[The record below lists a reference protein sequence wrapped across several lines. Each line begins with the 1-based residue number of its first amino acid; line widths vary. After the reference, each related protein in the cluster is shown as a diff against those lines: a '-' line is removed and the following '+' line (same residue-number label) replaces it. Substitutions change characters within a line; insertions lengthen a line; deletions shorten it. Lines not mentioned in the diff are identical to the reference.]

1 MKSRW
6 RKRALG
12 DLLEV
17 VIDYRGKTPR
27 KMGGDWSDEG
37 YRVLSAKHVKDGE
50 IVKEEEIR
58 RVSQD
63 VYERWMQIEV
73 EPGDIILTSEAPFGE
88 ALYWDRDEKVVLGQ
102 RLFGLRPNPKLVDG
116 RFLYYAIADYHF
128 QQQLAARATGT
139 TVRGLRQAE
148 LLKCTVPVPERP
160 IQKAIAYTLSCI
172 DKMIKINN
180 QVCRNL
186 ESQAETMFKNWFIDF
201 EPFKDGEF
209 IDSPLGL
216 IPKGWKVEKLEDL
229 VNIKYGKD
237 HRSLP
242 DGDIPVYGSGGL
254 IRYISEAIY
263 TSESVLIPRKGTLNN
278 VMLVNHPFW
287 SVDTMFYTE
296 INKPNFAKFL
306 FQLLKRK
313 DLASM
318 NVGSAVPS
326 MTVALLN
333 QIRFVLPPDEILEH
347 FERVTNPFYLKI
359 ENNRRQNQILAAL
372 RDTLLPKLMSG
383 EIEVPVVY

>member
-1 MKSRW
+1 MRYNWPEVKLSELCSYRQERVAVDELTVENYISTANMLPNKGGIEPTESLPSSSTANRYYAGDVLISNIRPYFKKAW
-6 RKRALG
+6 YATTDGGCSSDVLVLRA
-12 DLLEV
+12 
-17 VIDYRGKTPR
+17 K
-27 KMGGDWSDEG
+27 EG
-37 YRVLSAKHVKDGE
+37 VHPE
-50 IVKEEEIR
+50 
-58 RVSQD
+58 
-63 VYERWMQIEV
+63 
-73 EPGDIILTSEAPFGE
+73 
-88 ALYWDRDEKVVLGQ
+88 
-102 RLFGLRPNPKLVDG
+102 
-116 RFLYYAIADYHF
+116 FLYYLLTSDTFFSYMTATSKGTKMPRGDKQAIMNWRALKPPLHTQRAIAD
-128 QQQLAARATGT
+128 
-139 TVRGLRQAE
+139 
-148 LLKCTVPVPERP
+148 
-160 IQKAIAYTLSCI
+160 TLSCLDAKI
-172 DKMIKINN
+172 DLNIRIND
-180 QVCRNL
+180 NL
-186 ESQAETMFKNWFIDF
+186 EKQAQAIFKNWFVDF

-209 IDSPLGL
+209 IDSTLGL

-333 QIRFVLPPDEILEH
+333 QIRFVLPPDEILEQ

-383 EIEVPVVY
+383 EIEVPVV

>member
-1 MKSRW
+1 MNSKWTTARLKDLALINRESYSRSDGW
-6 RKRALG
+6 DFVNYLDTGSITKG
-12 DLLEV
+12 
-17 VIDYRGKTPR
+17 VIDKITLIDLRHEKLPSRARR
-27 KMGGDWSDEG
+27 KVAPYDIIYSTVRPNQEHYGIIRHPVANMLVSTGFVTITAKEG
-37 YRVLSAKHVKDGE
+37 VDAQYLYYYLSQPQITTYLHAIAE
-50 IVKEEEIR
+50 Q
-58 RVSQD
+58 RVST
-63 VYERWMQIEV
+63 Y
-73 EPGDIILTSEAPFGE
+73 P
-88 ALYWDRDEKVVLGQ
+88 ALNVSDLE
-102 RLFGLRPNPKLVDG
+102 
-116 RFLYYAIADYHF
+116 
-128 QQQLAARATGT
+128 
-139 TVRGLRQAE
+139 E
-148 LLKCTVPVPERP
+148 LPITVPPLR
-160 IQKAIAYTLSCI
+160 IQQEIGEMLSCLDAKI
-172 DKMIKINN
+172 DLNDRMNE
-180 QVCRNL
+180 NL
-186 ESQAETMFKNWFIDF
+186 EKQAQAIFKSWFVDF
-201 EPFKDGEF
+201 EPFRDGEF
-209 IDSPLGL
+209 VDSIIGS

-237 HRSLP
+237 HRSLS

-333 QIRFVLPPDEILEH
+333 QIRFVLPPDEILEQ

-383 EIEVPVVY
+383 EIEVPVV

>member
-1 MKSRW
+1 MRYNWPEVKLSELCSYRQERVAVDELTVENYISTANMLPNKGGIEPTESLPSSSTANRYYAGDVLISNIRPYFKKAW
-6 RKRALG
+6 YATTDGGCSSDVLVLRA
-12 DLLEV
+12 
-17 VIDYRGKTPR
+17 K
-27 KMGGDWSDEG
+27 EG
-37 YRVLSAKHVKDGE
+37 VHPE
-50 IVKEEEIR
+50 
-58 RVSQD
+58 
-63 VYERWMQIEV
+63 
-73 EPGDIILTSEAPFGE
+73 
-88 ALYWDRDEKVVLGQ
+88 
-102 RLFGLRPNPKLVDG
+102 
-116 RFLYYAIADYHF
+116 FLYYLLTSDTFFSYMTATSKGTKMPRGDKQAIMNWRALKPPLHTQRAIAD
-128 QQQLAARATGT
+128 
-139 TVRGLRQAE
+139 
-148 LLKCTVPVPERP
+148 
-160 IQKAIAYTLSCI
+160 TLSCLDAKI
-172 DKMIKINN
+172 DLNIRIND
-180 QVCRNL
+180 NL
-186 ESQAETMFKNWFIDF
+186 EKQAQAIFKNWFVDF

-333 QIRFVLPPDEILEH
+333 QIRFVLPPDEILEQ

-383 EIEVPVVY
+383 EIEVPVV

>member
-1 MKSRW
+1 
-6 RKRALG
+6 
-12 DLLEV
+12 
-17 VIDYRGKTPR
+17 
-27 KMGGDWSDEG
+27 
-37 YRVLSAKHVKDGE
+37 
-50 IVKEEEIR
+50 
-58 RVSQD
+58 
-63 VYERWMQIEV
+63 
-73 EPGDIILTSEAPFGE
+73 
-88 ALYWDRDEKVVLGQ
+88 
-102 RLFGLRPNPKLVDG
+102 
-116 RFLYYAIADYHF
+116 
-128 QQQLAARATGT
+128 
-139 TVRGLRQAE
+139 
-148 LLKCTVPVPERP
+148 
-160 IQKAIAYTLSCI
+160 
-172 DKMIKINN
+172 
-180 QVCRNL
+180 
-186 ESQAETMFKNWFIDF
+186 MFKNWFIDF

-216 IPKGWKVEKLEDL
+216 IPKGWKVEKLEEL

-333 QIRFVLPPDEILEH
+333 QIRFVLPPDEILEQ

-383 EIEVPVVY
+383 EIEVPVV

>member
-216 IPKGWKVEKLEDL
+216 IPKGWKVEKLEEL

-296 INKPNFAKFL
+296 INKPNFDKFL

-383 EIEVPVVY
+383 EIEVPIV

>member
-333 QIRFVLPPDEILEH
+333 QIRFVLPPDEILEQ

-383 EIEVPVVY
+383 EIEVPIV

>member
-1 MKSRW
+1 MRYNWPEVKLSELCSYRQERVAVDELTVENYISTANMLPNKGGIEPTESLPSSSTANRYYAGDVLISNIRPYFKKAW
-6 RKRALG
+6 YATTDGGCSSDVLVLRA
-12 DLLEV
+12 
-17 VIDYRGKTPR
+17 K
-27 KMGGDWSDEG
+27 EG
-37 YRVLSAKHVKDGE
+37 VHPE
-50 IVKEEEIR
+50 
-58 RVSQD
+58 
-63 VYERWMQIEV
+63 
-73 EPGDIILTSEAPFGE
+73 
-88 ALYWDRDEKVVLGQ
+88 
-102 RLFGLRPNPKLVDG
+102 
-116 RFLYYAIADYHF
+116 FLYYLLTSDTFFSYMTATSKGTKMPRGDKQAIMNWRALKPPLHTQRAIAD
-128 QQQLAARATGT
+128 
-139 TVRGLRQAE
+139 
-148 LLKCTVPVPERP
+148 
-160 IQKAIAYTLSCI
+160 TLSCLDAKI
-172 DKMIKINN
+172 DLNIRIND
-180 QVCRNL
+180 NL
-186 ESQAETMFKNWFIDF
+186 EKQAQAIFKNWFVDF

-333 QIRFVLPPDEILEH
+333 QIRFVLPPDEILEQ
-347 FERVTNPFYLKI
+347 FERVTNQFYLKI

-383 EIEVPVVY
+383 EIEVPVV

>member
-1 MKSRW
+1 MSSEW
-6 RKRALG
+6 RTVRVG
-12 DLLEV
+12 DLGRIV
-17 VIDYRGKTPR
+17 TGKTPR
-27 KMGGDWSDEG
+27 TTIKENFGGKIPFLTPSDDM
-37 YRVLSAKHVKDGE
+37 SAKYVRKTKRTLSEQGVAE
-50 IVKEEEIR
+50 VAGKVLPANSIA
-58 RVSQD
+58 VSCIGSNLGKVTITTTETVTNQ
-63 VYERWMQIEV
+63 QINS
-73 EPGDIILTSEAPFGE
+73 IIPFE
-88 ALYWDRDEKVVLGQ
+88 SYYDTDFV
-102 RLFGLRPNPKLVDG
+102 
-116 RFLYYAIADYHF
+116 YYAIKILGERLNFLSKTSTA
-128 QQQLAARATGT
+128 
-139 TVRGLRQAE
+139 
-148 LLKCTVPVPERP
+148 VPIINKTQFSNETIRVPPLP
-160 IQKAIAYTLSCI
+160 IQKAISGMLACLDAKI
-172 DKMIKINN
+172 EINN
-180 QVCRNL
+180 RITANL
-186 ESQAETMFKNWFIDF
+186 EQQAQAIFKNWFVDF

-333 QIRFVLPPDEILEH
+333 QIRFVLPPDEILEQ

-383 EIEVPVVY
+383 EIEVPVV

>member
-1 MKSRW
+1 MRYNWPEVKLSELCSYRQERVAVDELTVENYISTANMLPNKGGIEPTESLPSSSTANRYYAGDVLISNIRPYFKKAW
-6 RKRALG
+6 YATTDGGCSSDVLVLRA
-12 DLLEV
+12 
-17 VIDYRGKTPR
+17 K
-27 KMGGDWSDEG
+27 EG
-37 YRVLSAKHVKDGE
+37 VHPE
-50 IVKEEEIR
+50 
-58 RVSQD
+58 
-63 VYERWMQIEV
+63 
-73 EPGDIILTSEAPFGE
+73 
-88 ALYWDRDEKVVLGQ
+88 
-102 RLFGLRPNPKLVDG
+102 
-116 RFLYYAIADYHF
+116 FLYYLLTSDTFFSYMMATSKGTKMPRGDKQAIMNWRALKPPLHTQRAIAD
-128 QQQLAARATGT
+128 
-139 TVRGLRQAE
+139 
-148 LLKCTVPVPERP
+148 
-160 IQKAIAYTLSCI
+160 TLSCLDAKI
-172 DKMIKINN
+172 DLNIRIND
-180 QVCRNL
+180 NL
-186 ESQAETMFKNWFIDF
+186 EKQAQAIFKNWFVDF

-216 IPKGWKVEKLEDL
+216 IPKGWKVEKLEEL

-263 TSESVLIPRKGTLNN
+263 TSESVLIPRKGTLSN

-333 QIRFVLPPDEILEH
+333 QIRFVLPPDELLEQ

-383 EIEVPVVY
+383 EIEVPIV

>member
-216 IPKGWKVEKLEDL
+216 IPKGWKVEKLEEL

-333 QIRFVLPPDEILEH
+333 QIRFVLPPDEILEQ

>member
-1 MKSRW
+1 MSSEW
-6 RKRALG
+6 RTVRVG
-12 DLLEV
+12 DLGRIV
-17 VIDYRGKTPR
+17 TGKTPR
-27 KMGGDWSDEG
+27 TTIKENFGGKIPFLTPSDDM
-37 YRVLSAKHVKDGE
+37 SAKYVRKTKRTLSEQGVAE
-50 IVKEEEIR
+50 VAGKVLPANSIA
-58 RVSQD
+58 VSCIGSNLGKVTITTTETVTNQ
-63 VYERWMQIEV
+63 QINS
-73 EPGDIILTSEAPFGE
+73 IIPFE
-88 ALYWDRDEKVVLGQ
+88 SYYDTDFV
-102 RLFGLRPNPKLVDG
+102 
-116 RFLYYAIADYHF
+116 YYAIKILGERLNFLSKTSTA
-128 QQQLAARATGT
+128 
-139 TVRGLRQAE
+139 
-148 LLKCTVPVPERP
+148 VPIINKTQFSNETIRVPPLP
-160 IQKAIAYTLSCI
+160 IQKAISGTLACLDAKI
-172 DKMIKINN
+172 EINN
-180 QVCRNL
+180 RITANL
-186 ESQAETMFKNWFIDF
+186 EQQAQAIFKNWFVDF

-216 IPKGWKVEKLEDL
+216 IPKGWKVEKLEEL

-333 QIRFVLPPDEILEH
+333 QIRFVLPPDEILEQ

-383 EIEVPVVY
+383 EIEVPVV

>member
-1 MKSRW
+1 MNSKWTTARLKDLALINRESYSRSDGW
-6 RKRALG
+6 DFVNYLDTGSITKG
-12 DLLEV
+12 
-17 VIDYRGKTPR
+17 VIDKITLIDLRHEKLPSRARR
-27 KMGGDWSDEG
+27 KVAPYDIIYSTVRPNQEHYGIIRHPVANMLVSTGFVTITAKEG
-37 YRVLSAKHVKDGE
+37 VDAQYLYYYLSQPQITTYLHAIAE
-50 IVKEEEIR
+50 Q
-58 RVSQD
+58 RVST
-63 VYERWMQIEV
+63 Y
-73 EPGDIILTSEAPFGE
+73 P
-88 ALYWDRDEKVVLGQ
+88 ALNVSDLE
-102 RLFGLRPNPKLVDG
+102 
-116 RFLYYAIADYHF
+116 
-128 QQQLAARATGT
+128 
-139 TVRGLRQAE
+139 E
-148 LLKCTVPVPERP
+148 LPITVPPLR
-160 IQKAIAYTLSCI
+160 IQQEIGEMLSCLDAKI
-172 DKMIKINN
+172 DLNDRMNE
-180 QVCRNL
+180 NL
-186 ESQAETMFKNWFIDF
+186 EKQAQAIFKSWFVDF
-201 EPFKDGEF
+201 EPFRDGEF
-209 IDSPLGL
+209 VDSIIGS

-229 VNIKYGKD
+229 VNIKYGKN

-333 QIRFVLPPDEILEH
+333 QIRFVLPPDEILEQ

-383 EIEVPVVY
+383 EIEVPVV

>member
-1 MKSRW
+1 MKYNWQEVKLSELCSYRQERVAVDELTVDNYISTANMLPNKGGIEPTESLPSSSTANRYYAGDVLISNIRPYFKKAW
-6 RKRALG
+6 YATTDGGCSSDVLVLRA
-12 DLLEV
+12 
-17 VIDYRGKTPR
+17 K
-27 KMGGDWSDEG
+27 EG
-37 YRVLSAKHVKDGE
+37 VHPE
-50 IVKEEEIR
+50 
-58 RVSQD
+58 
-63 VYERWMQIEV
+63 
-73 EPGDIILTSEAPFGE
+73 
-88 ALYWDRDEKVVLGQ
+88 
-102 RLFGLRPNPKLVDG
+102 
-116 RFLYYAIADYHF
+116 FLYYLLTSDTFFSYMTATSKGTKMPRGDKQAIMNWRALKPPLHTQRAIAD
-128 QQQLAARATGT
+128 
-139 TVRGLRQAE
+139 
-148 LLKCTVPVPERP
+148 
-160 IQKAIAYTLSCI
+160 TLSCLDAKI
-172 DKMIKINN
+172 DLNIRIND
-180 QVCRNL
+180 NL
-186 ESQAETMFKNWFIDF
+186 EKQAQAIFKNWFVDF

-333 QIRFVLPPDEILEH
+333 QIRFVLPPDEILEQ

-359 ENNRRQNQILAAL
+359 ENNRRQNQILSVL

>member
-1 MKSRW
+1 MSSEW
-6 RKRALG
+6 RTVRVG
-12 DLLEV
+12 DLGRIV
-17 VIDYRGKTPR
+17 TGKTPR
-27 KMGGDWSDEG
+27 TTIKENFGGKIPFLTPSDDM
-37 YRVLSAKHVKDGE
+37 SAKYVRKTKRTLSEQGVAE
-50 IVKEEEIR
+50 VAGKVLPANSIA
-58 RVSQD
+58 VSCIGSNLGKVTITTTETVTNQ
-63 VYERWMQIEV
+63 QINS
-73 EPGDIILTSEAPFGE
+73 IIPFE
-88 ALYWDRDEKVVLGQ
+88 SYYDTDFV
-102 RLFGLRPNPKLVDG
+102 
-116 RFLYYAIADYHF
+116 YYAIKILGERLNFLSKTSTA
-128 QQQLAARATGT
+128 
-139 TVRGLRQAE
+139 
-148 LLKCTVPVPERP
+148 VPIINKTQFSNETIRVPPLP
-160 IQKAIAYTLSCI
+160 IQKAISGTLACLDAKI
-172 DKMIKINN
+172 EINN
-180 QVCRNL
+180 RITANL
-186 ESQAETMFKNWFIDF
+186 EQQAQAIFKNWFVDF

-333 QIRFVLPPDEILEH
+333 QIRFVLPPDEILEQ

-383 EIEVPVVY
+383 EIEVPVV

>member
-1 MKSRW
+1 MRYNWPEVKLSELCSYRQERVAVDELTVENYISTANMLPNKGGIEPTESLPSSSTANRYYAGDVLISNIRPYFKKAW
-6 RKRALG
+6 YATTDGGCSSDVLVLRA
-12 DLLEV
+12 
-17 VIDYRGKTPR
+17 K
-27 KMGGDWSDEG
+27 EG
-37 YRVLSAKHVKDGE
+37 VHPE
-50 IVKEEEIR
+50 
-58 RVSQD
+58 
-63 VYERWMQIEV
+63 
-73 EPGDIILTSEAPFGE
+73 
-88 ALYWDRDEKVVLGQ
+88 
-102 RLFGLRPNPKLVDG
+102 
-116 RFLYYAIADYHF
+116 FLYYLLTSDTFFSYMTATSKGTKMPRGDKQAIMNWRALKPPLHTQRAIAD
-128 QQQLAARATGT
+128 
-139 TVRGLRQAE
+139 
-148 LLKCTVPVPERP
+148 
-160 IQKAIAYTLSCI
+160 TLSCLDAKI
-172 DKMIKINN
+172 DLNIRIND
-180 QVCRNL
+180 NL
-186 ESQAETMFKNWFIDF
+186 EKQAQAIFKNWFVDF

-216 IPKGWKVEKLEDL
+216 IPKGWKVEKLEEL

-333 QIRFVLPPDEILEH
+333 QIRFVLPPDEILEQ

-383 EIEVPVVY
+383 EIEVPVV

>member
-216 IPKGWKVEKLEDL
+216 IPKGWKVEKLEEL

-333 QIRFVLPPDEILEH
+333 QIRFVLPPDEILEQ

-383 EIEVPVVY
+383 EIEVPVV

>member
-1 MKSRW
+1 MKYNWQEVKLSELCSYRQERVAVDELTVDNYISTANMLPNKGGIEPAEGLPRSATACKYHVGDVLISNIRPYFKKAW
-6 RKRALG
+6 YATTDGGCSSDVLVLRA
-12 DLLEV
+12 
-17 VIDYRGKTPR
+17 K
-27 KMGGDWSDEG
+27 EG
-37 YRVLSAKHVKDGE
+37 VHPE
-50 IVKEEEIR
+50 
-58 RVSQD
+58 
-63 VYERWMQIEV
+63 
-73 EPGDIILTSEAPFGE
+73 
-88 ALYWDRDEKVVLGQ
+88 
-102 RLFGLRPNPKLVDG
+102 
-116 RFLYYAIADYHF
+116 FLYYLLTSDTFFSYMTATSKGTKMPRGDKQAIMNWRALKPPLHTQRAIAD
-128 QQQLAARATGT
+128 
-139 TVRGLRQAE
+139 
-148 LLKCTVPVPERP
+148 
-160 IQKAIAYTLSCI
+160 TLSCLDAKI
-172 DKMIKINN
+172 DLNIRIND
-180 QVCRNL
+180 NL
-186 ESQAETMFKNWFIDF
+186 EKQAQAIFKNWFVDF

-333 QIRFVLPPDEILEH
+333 QIRFVLPPDEILEQ

-383 EIEVPVVY
+383 EIEVPVV

>member
-333 QIRFVLPPDEILEH
+333 QIRFVLPPDEILEQ

-383 EIEVPVVY
+383 EIEVPVV